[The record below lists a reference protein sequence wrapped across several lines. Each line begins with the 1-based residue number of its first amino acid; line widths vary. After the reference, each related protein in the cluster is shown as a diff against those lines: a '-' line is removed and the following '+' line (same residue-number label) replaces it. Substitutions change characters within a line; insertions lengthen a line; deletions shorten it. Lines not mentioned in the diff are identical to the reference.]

1 LRVVPLRCSKPFTA
15 HCIDAYLEVHDAQ
28 EVLYL
33 MQAVNDRMKW
43 LAVPLPRHN
52 IPILSVL
59 NEYAWLRSGE
69 AVQVPG
75 VL

>member
-1 LRVVPLRCSKPFTA
+1 
-15 HCIDAYLEVHDAQ
+15 
-28 EVLYL
+28 